1 MLLVDPLTGKR
12 GEPPLFPALRQGGG
26 GGRGRANDIVATLI
40 AARGGPT
47 EVEDQVWSKGCC
59 FSKRIR
65 DVFDQELSNAR
76 GTRPRLS
83 LRSFAREKE
92 HTGNTEKAEKKE
104 GEKEGEGDHQEL
116 FKLLLALG
124 KEMLSYNH
132 KDRIAAEECLLEAV
146 FDGLQPWTIGGGGGK
161 GGAFVAS
168 GKRIPVKERR
178 RLFRYELEQN
188 TRSRVKK
195 KKGEEQQEEEKIKAT
210 LRTRIQ
216 QYMDWKIV
224 WILVRSVLR

>member
-26 GGRGRANDIVATLI
+26 GGGGGGRGRTNDIVATLI

-168 GKRIPVKERR
+168 GKRIPVKERQ

-195 KKGEEQQEEEKIKAT
+195 KKGEEQQEEEKIKET

-216 QYMDWKIV
+216 EYMD
-224 WILVRSVLR
+224 

>member
-12 GEPPLFPALRQGGG
+12 GEPPLFPALRRCGGGGGGG

-83 LRSFAREKE
+83 LRSFAQEKE
-92 HTGNTEKAEKKE
+92 HTGNSKKE
-104 GEKEGEGDHQEL
+104 GEKEGETEGEKEGEGNHQEL

-168 GKRIPVKERR
+168 GKRIPVKERQ

-188 TRSRVKK
+188 TRSRVQK

-210 LRTRIQ
+210 LRTRLQ
-216 QYMDWKIV
+216 EYMD
-224 WILVRSVLR
+224 

>member
-12 GEPPLFPALRQGGG
+12 GEPPLFPALRRCGGGGGGG

-83 LRSFAREKE
+83 LRSFAQEKE
-92 HTGNTEKAEKKE
+92 HTGNSKKEGEKEGETE

-146 FDGLQPWTIGGGGGK
+146 FDGLQPWTIGGGKGGGK
-161 GGAFVAS
+161 GGVVVAS
-168 GKRIPVKERR
+168 GKRIPVKERQ

-195 KKGEEQQEEEKIKAT
+195 KKGEEQQEEEKIKET

-216 QYMDWKIV
+216 QYMD
-224 WILVRSVLR
+224 